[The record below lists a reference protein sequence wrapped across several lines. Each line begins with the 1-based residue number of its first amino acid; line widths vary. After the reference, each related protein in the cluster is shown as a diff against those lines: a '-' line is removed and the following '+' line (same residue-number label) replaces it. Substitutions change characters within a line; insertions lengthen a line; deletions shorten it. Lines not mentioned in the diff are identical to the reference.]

1 MDSIVKSVSRIMF
14 PFILLFGV
22 YVAVHGHLGPGGAFP
37 AGAIIATGFALLII
51 AYTESDVEHKL
62 TKHELIDL
70 KSVAGVILIILIL
83 NLGYLS
89 RFEIIN
95 TQTVFELWSGG
106 FTPLLNFAGMFMVIT
121 ALVMIIYTMMR
132 E

>member
-1 MDSIVKSVSRIMF
+1 MDSIVKSVSRVLF

-51 AYTESDVEHKL
+51 AYTESDVEHTL
-62 TKHELIDL
+62 TRHELIDM

-89 RFEIIN
+89 RFEIIH
-95 TQTVFELWSGG
+95 TQTAFELWSGG

>member
-1 MDSIVKSVSRIMF
+1 MDSIVKSVSRVLF

-22 YVAVHGHLGPGGAFP
+22 YVAVHGHLSPGGAFP

-51 AYTESDVEHKL
+51 AYTESDVEHRL
-62 TKHELIDL
+62 TKHDLIDL

-89 RFEIIN
+89 RFEIIS
-95 TQTVFELWSGG
+95 TQTPFGLWSGG